1 MSSPLPSASASEED
15 GMDLKTSQQ
24 KKKKNEKRRALAPST
39 DHTLTIVNTERNATT
54 TTINSNSNKHQRCGD
69 KHSIEQ
75 YQPGSIVK
83 VSLRNFMTYQQVELV
98 PGPDLNVLI
107 GPNGTGKSSF
117 VCAICLGL
125 NGPSNLLGN
134 EISISFLV
142 SYTFCSFCSFI
153 RLFVVNLL
161 IRSMYRQSEGTRRVR
176 EERRTKGCNRD
187 YFEIVQR

>member
-39 DHTLTIVNTERNATT
+39 DHTLTIVNTERN
-54 TTINSNSNKHQRCGD
+54 TINSNSNSNKHQRCGD

>member
-15 GMDLKTSQQ
+15 RMDLKTSQQ

-39 DHTLTIVNTERNATT
+39 DHTLTIVNTERN
-54 TTINSNSNKHQRCGD
+54 TINSNSNSNKHQRCGD